1 MKILLIGSGARE
13 HAIAWKLRQ
22 SPLVSELYC
31 APAGAAISHLA
42 TPAPV
47 DINNHAAVAEFC
59 DEQGVDL
66 VFVGP
71 EAPLAAGIT
80 DMLHGCELAVFGPTA
95 KGALLESSKSY
106 AKEFMRRY
114 DIPTARCAI
123 CTKPEEARKAV
134 LGFSV
139 PVVVKADGLA
149 AGKGV
154 RVCQTHDEAFEALE
168 DFMVERIFG
177 EAGSRVVI
185 EEFLCGREVSA
196 MAFCDGKTC
205 LPLPPSRDHKRLR
218 DGDAGP
224 NTGGMGAISPVAD
237 VTAEI
242 AAQII
247 TLVFDRFLA
256 GIAGEQI
263 DYRGIIYAGLML
275 TKDGPKVIEFNCRF
289 GDPETQAVLP
299 LLESDLADIALA
311 CAKGDLGGRK
321 LKVSSGNCACVVMAS
336 HGYPEAPKTGRQITG
351 LGETGGHPGALV
363 FHAGTRHTPQH
374 GWESNGGRVLTVS
387 ATGVDL
393 SAALASAYKA
403 VGEIDFEGAHY
414 RRDIGKLS

>member
-1 MKILLIGSGARE
+1 MKILLIGSGGRE
-13 HAIAWKLRQ
+13 HALAWKLRQ

-42 TPAPV
+42 IPAPV

-59 DEQGVDL
+59 DEQGIDL

-80 DMLHGCELAVFGPTA
+80 DMLHGCELTVFGPTA

-123 CTKPEEARKAV
+123 CTNPEEARKAV
-134 LGFSV
+134 MGFSV

-154 RVCQTHDEAFEALE
+154 RICQTHDEAFEALE

-237 VTAEI
+237 VTEEI
-242 AAQII
+242 AAQIK

-256 GIAGEQI
+256 GIASEQI

-275 TKDGPKVIEFNCRF
+275 TKDGPRVIEFNCRF
-289 GDPETQAVLP
+289 GDPETQSVLP

-351 LGETGGHPGALV
+351 LGETGGHPSALV

-393 SAALASAYKA
+393 SAALSSAYKA
-403 VGEIDFEGAHY
+403 VSEIDFEGAHY